1 VNQPL
6 TEQEIRL
13 HAINLAVDACGQ
25 AQFHAGD
32 KPGWFAELVLADAV
46 LYAAWIADGT
56 SPEPAAIH
64 PEPAQNG
71 PAVSEEAPNV
81 PRHAQDAG
89 PQPAEQS

>member
-1 VNQPL
+1 M

-56 SPEPAAIH
+56 TPESAAIQ
-64 PEPAQNG
+64 PQPAQNG
-71 PAVSEEAPNV
+71 PAVPEEAPDP
-81 PRHAQDAG
+81 PRPAQGAG
-89 PQPAEQS
+89 TQPAEQS